1 MTAAANSLSTILS
14 EILDDVKAASVS
26 SLVAAFQS
34 HNLTSEIQS
43 SANFLV
49 AAEKSAAIFEPAV
62 AFAEL
67 PTSLI
72 ATALVLAVQF
82 GGGKIALPPLS
93 LGTLTDN
100 AGERQGEIVAE
111 RFGR

>member
-1 MTAAANSLSTILS
+1 MTAAANSLSTILT

-26 SLVAAFQS
+26 SLIAAFQS
-34 HNLTSEIQS
+34 HDLTSEIQS

-49 AAEKSAAIFEPAV
+49 AAEKIAAIFEPAV

-82 GGGKIALPPLS
+82 GGGKIVLPPLS
-93 LGTLTDN
+93 LGTLADN
-100 AGERQGEIVAE
+100 AGERQGEIIAE

>member
-1 MTAAANSLSTILS
+1 MSSTATSLATSLSAIV
-14 EILDDVKAASVS
+14 DDLKAASVS

-34 HNLTSEIQS
+34 RNLASEIQS

-49 AAEKSAAIFEPAV
+49 AAEKIAAIFEPAV

-67 PTSLI
+67 PTAMI
-72 ATALVLAVQF
+72 ATALVLAVQL
-82 GGGKIALPPLS
+82 GGGKIVLPPLS
-93 LGTLTDN
+93 LGTLADN
-100 AGERQGEIVAE
+100 AGERQGEIIAE

>member
-1 MTAAANSLSTILS
+1 MTAAASSLSAVLT

-26 SLVAAFQS
+26 SLVAAFQK
-34 HNLTSEIQS
+34 HDLTAEIQS

-49 AAEKSAAIFEPAV
+49 AAERIAAIFEPAV

-82 GGGKIALPPLS
+82 GGGKIVLPPLS
-93 LGTLTDN
+93 LGSLADN
-100 AGERQGEIVAE
+100 AGERQGEIIAE